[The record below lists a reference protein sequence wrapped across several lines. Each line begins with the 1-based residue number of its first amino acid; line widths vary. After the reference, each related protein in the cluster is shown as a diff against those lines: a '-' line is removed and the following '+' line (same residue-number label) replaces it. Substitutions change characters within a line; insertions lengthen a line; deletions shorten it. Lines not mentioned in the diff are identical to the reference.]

1 MKHSK
6 RDSVSALHWGWHS
19 ANVWQQFCAPVL
31 SHKKSTPTVDYC
43 FLNWMPEWEMPGR
56 HLHLTYCLKPSGSIP
71 FRDASTRCKCWLLYV
86 GEVWR
91 SFALRAYCNNTWT
104 TPNQKTHPYQFV
116 NEGNSFCPS
125 LFLFVCLSYLFPF
138 GCAGSPLPCGRFSSC
153 DVWGLLS
160 SCGAQT
166 SPCGGFSLQS
176 TGSRA
181 RRLRLLQHTRLVV
194 GAWGL

>member
-1 MKHSK
+1 MRNAWK
-6 RDSVSALHWGWHS
+6 
-19 ANVWQQFCAPVL
+19 
-31 SHKKSTPTVDYC
+31 TPA
-43 FLNWMPEWEMPGR
+43 
-56 HLHLTYCLKPSGSIP
+56 LTYCLKPSGSIP
-71 FRDASTRCKCWLLYV
+71 FRDASTRRKCWLLHV

-104 TPNQKTHPYQFV
+104 IQNRKTHSYQFV
-116 NEGNSFCPS
+116 NEGHSFCPS
-125 LFLFVCLSYLFPF
+125 LFLFVCLFELFISF
-138 GCAGSPLPCGRFSSC
+138 WLCWIPLLRGRFSSC

-166 SPCGGFSLQS
+166 SPCSGFSLQS

-181 RRLRLLQHTRLVV
+181 RRLQLLQHTSLVV